1 MILPQKKCHLWSK
14 DLKIRPSKRLQIGP
28 SNHLA
33 SGPGPRKFYNGFM
46 NNFLKACSQFCNLEE
61 TTFQHPEI
69 KYSLASE
76 YATYL
81 DSEAQSDDI
90 IG

>member
-1 MILPQKKCHLWSK
+1 
-14 DLKIRPSKRLQIGP
+14 
-28 SNHLA
+28 
-33 SGPGPRKFYNGFM
+33 M